1 MAAVRAGVFFKC
13 LLLIWQ
19 KTLYNRK
26 INHRFSLHRWL
37 TSPFY
42 VQGGIKMGNK
52 NIKKDEKKKKKADA
66 KPVASNMAKPVA
78 IQPEVIKKPKKEMKE
93 HG

>member
-1 MAAVRAGVFFKC
+1 
-13 LLLIWQ
+13 
-19 KTLYNRK
+19 
-26 INHRFSLHRWL
+26 
-37 TSPFY
+37 
-42 VQGGIKMGNK
+42 MGNK

-66 KPVASNMAKPVA
+66 KPVASNMAKPIA